1 MLDLPSFLD
10 QLGKTRPVF
19 HSEADFQHA
28 LAWSIQTD
36 RPMARVRLETRPERG
51 IHLDLLVEDGGRRC
65 AIELKYATRKLDLVV
80 DGERFDL
87 PSRGAHDITRY
98 DFCKDVWRVEKM
110 MRDGY
115 ADSGWA
121 VLLTDDG
128 GYWRP
133 GTKADPIDRAFRLY
147 EGRTVTGD
155 LAWDDR
161 AGARRQRRD
170 RLSLTVT
177 PLAWSD
183 SLSPDGRGANTRS
196 RRSAADRSPWLPSQH
211 VHKSRTC

>member
-10 QLGKTRPVF
+10 HLGKTRPVF

-28 LAWSIQTD
+28 LAWSIQTH

-51 IHLDLLVEDGGRRC
+51 IHLDLLVEEGGRRC

-133 GTKADPIDRAFRLY
+133 GTKADPIDRAFRVY

-161 AGARRQRRD
+161 AGAGTTRNRADPLQLTGSHVCRWRD
-170 RLSLTVT
+170 YSTI
-177 PLAWSD
+177 
-183 SLSPDGRGANTRS
+183 
-196 RRSAADRSPWLPSQH
+196 RRSSGPAVTFRYLALSVGGATARA
-211 VHKSRTC
+211 